1 MIRPLAEFSAHLSDT
16 ASLIGAVP
24 LAKDLVF
31 TGVTHSDKDV
41 EAGDLF
47 LAIPGARRVRYRLSS
62 LSSCDSW

>member
-16 ASLIGAVP
+16 ASLIGADS
-24 LAKDLVF
+24 LAEDLVF

-47 LAIPGARRVRYRLSS
+47 LAIPGAKVHGADFIKNELPIT
-62 LSSCDSW
+62 L

>member
-16 ASLIGAVP
+16 ASLIGAVS
-24 LAKDLVF
+24 LAEDLVF

-47 LAIPGARRVRYRLSS
+47 LAIP
-62 LSSCDSW
+62 